1 MTTLPITTT
10 CYQRRIAELQAQ
22 IQSVLQTLGHRNFSP
37 ANFSPAEVARIDRQ
51 MRPLYAALWAM
62 HAEINA

>member
-22 IQSVLQTLGHRNFSP
+22 IQSVLQTLCRR
-37 ANFSPAEVARIDRQ
+37 NFSPAEVARIDRQ

>member
-10 CYQRRIAELQAQ
+10 CYQRRIIELQAQ
-22 IQSVLQTLGHRNFSP
+22 IQALLQNLCHRRSSP
-37 ANFSPAEVARIDRQ
+37 ADVARIDRQ

>member
-1 MTTLPITTT
+1 MNTLPITHT

-22 IQSVLQTLGHRNFSP
+22 IQALLQTLCHCTS
-37 ANFSPAEVARIDRQ
+37 SSAEVERIDRQ

>member
-22 IQSVLQTLGHRNFSP
+22 IQSVLQTLCHRH
-37 ANFSPAEVARIDRQ
+37 FSPAEVARIDRQ
-51 MRPLYAALWAM
+51 VRPLYAALWAM

>member
-10 CYQRRIAELQAQ
+10 CYQQRITELQAQ
-22 IQSVLQTLGHRNFSP
+22 IQALLQTLCHRRSSP
-37 ANFSPAEVARIDRQ
+37 ADVARIDR

>member
-1 MTTLPITTT
+1 MTTLPTTTT
-10 CYQRRIAELQAQ
+10 CYRRRNAELQAQ
-22 IQSVLQTLGHRNFSP
+22 IQALLQTLCHRHFSP
-37 ANFSPAEVARIDRQ
+37 DELAWIDRQ

>member
-1 MTTLPITTT
+1 MNTLPITHT
-10 CYQRRIAELQAQ
+10 CYQRRIAVLQAQ
-22 IQSVLQTLGHRNFSP
+22 IQALLQTLCHCTS
-37 ANFSPAEVARIDRQ
+37 SPAEVARIDRQ

>member
-1 MTTLPITTT
+1 
-10 CYQRRIAELQAQ
+10 
-22 IQSVLQTLGHRNFSP
+22 
-37 ANFSPAEVARIDRQ
+37 VARIDRQ

>member
-10 CYQRRIAELQAQ
+10 CYQRRITELQTQ
-22 IQSVLQTLGHRNFSP
+22 IQALLQTLCHRRSSP
-37 ANFSPAEVARIDRQ
+37 ADVARIDRQ